1 MEQGETLFI
10 REHREEDVREVAL
23 LAAKRTDID
32 GRFVAEQ
39 IAGWQRARTKLP
51 SWAATDGI
59 IFPPQ
64 LAMEQC
70 SSEQTARYK
79 AALARRWLSQ
89 QTPPAEIELV
99 ALERVM
105 IDLTGGFGIDHAAL
119 APLFTRTFFIEKQTN
134 LCDIARHNFALL
146 GLTQTEVRCGD
157 CTELLPTLPPAA
169 LIYADPARRDA
180 QGNRTYAITDCTPDI
195 IALLPLL
202 IRRAGIIMLKLSP
215 MLDWHQT
222 VTALNHAAGAEVV
235 REVHI
240 VAAANECKELLV
252 VVGGGSSHL
261 MIYCVNDD
269 EVFTY
274 CPDEGRGNAVPIVEG
289 GERLEGWWL
298 FEPNAAL
305 MKAGCFGEVC
315 RRYGLKAIAA
325 NSHLFVSD
333 SPVADFP
340 GRQFRIS
347 GMSSMNKK
355 ELRENFSGITR
366 ANITTRNFPMSVA
379 DLRRRLHLAD
389 GGDTYIFATTRSD
402 GTKVLLKTE
411 K

>member
-1 MEQGETLFI
+1 
-10 REHREEDVREVAL
+10 
-23 LAAKRTDID
+23 
-32 GRFVAEQ
+32 
-39 IAGWQRARTKLP
+39 
-51 SWAATDGI
+51 
-59 IFPPQ
+59 
-64 LAMEQC
+64 
-70 SSEQTARYK
+70 
-79 AALARRWLSQ
+79 
-89 QTPPAEIELV
+89 
-99 ALERVM
+99 
-105 IDLTGGFGIDHAAL
+105 
-119 APLFTRTFFIEKQTN
+119 
-134 LCDIARHNFALL
+134 
-146 GLTQTEVRCGD
+146 
-157 CTELLPTLPPAA
+157 
-169 LIYADPARRDA
+169 
-180 QGNRTYAITDCTPDI
+180 
-195 IALLPLL
+195 
-202 IRRAGIIMLKLSP
+202 MLKLSP

-222 VTALNHAAGAEVV
+222 VVALNHAAGAEVV

-274 CPDEGRGNAVPIVEG
+274 CPDEGRVIAVPIVEG

-315 RRYGLKAIAA
+315 WRYGLKGIAA

-379 DLRRRLHLAD
+379 DLRRRLRLAD